1 MRALDINAGYLGV
14 TTPLLME
21 NAGAAVAEVVRSRA
35 KRGKVVIVAG
45 LGGNGGDG
53 LVAARHLAAT
63 HEVRVFLL
71 GDPRAIRNEGT
82 LRNWEILQRMYT
94 VKAFAVRGPKE
105 AGELMSALAEADVI
119 VDAILGTGVKGAV
132 SGLLRDVI
140 EAINSSRGLKVA
152 VDVPSGLDPDEGEV
166 RGIAVKADVTVTF
179 HAPKPGLLNPKVK
192 GYVGELV
199 VRPIGMPPDAEL
211 LCGPGD
217 LFLVLKERR
226 PWSKK
231 GDFGKVLVIGGSR
244 LYSGAPA
251 LSAMAAL
258 RAGAD
263 IAVIACPSSVA
274 GVVRG
279 FSPNLIVRPVGK
291 ELITED
297 DVGELLDLA
306 EGFDSIVI
314 GPGLGLEETTRRAVV
329 GFIKGVK
336 DKPLVVDADALK
348 AVALDPDA
356 LRGKDAVLTPH
367 AGEFKLLT
375 GTSLSEDVE
384 ERRRAVEEAANRMKV
399 TILLKGH
406 VDVISDGSRTKLNKT
421 GNPGMTVGGTGD
433 VLTGITATFL
443 AWSKDPFESA
453 CAAAFLN
460 GLAGD
465 LALKE
470 LGYHMVATDI
480 IERIPKAMM
489 AIYPLLGLKV

>member
-1 MRALDINAGYLGV
+1 MKALDINASYLGV
-14 TTPLLME
+14 TAQLLME

-35 KRGKVVIVAG
+35 KGGKVVIVAG

-71 GDPRAIRNEGT
+71 GDPKVIRNEGT

-94 VKAFAVRGPKE
+94 VKVFAVRGPEE
-105 AGELMSALAEADVI
+105 ARGLMSALSEADVI

-132 SGLLRDVI
+132 SGLLKDVI
-140 EAINSSRGLKVA
+140 EAINSSKGLKVA
-152 VDVPSGLDPDEGEV
+152 VDVPSGLDPDEGKIK
-166 RGIAVKADVTVTF
+166 GIAVKADVTVTF
-179 HAPKPGLLNPKVK
+179 HAPKLGLLNPKVK

-199 VRPIGMPPDAEL
+199 VKPIGMPPDAEL

-217 LFLVLKERR
+217 FFLVLKERR
-226 PWSKK
+226 PWSRK

-274 GVVRG
+274 NVIRG
-279 FSPNLIVRPVGK
+279 FSPNLIVRPVGR
-291 ELITED
+291 EFITED
-297 DVGELLDLA
+297 DVDELLDLA

-314 GPGLGLEETTRRAVV
+314 GPGLGLEEATKRAVASFV
-329 GFIKGVK
+329 KGMK

-348 AVALDPDA
+348 AVALDLDA
-356 LRGKDAVLTPH
+356 LKGKKVVLTPH

-375 GTSLSEDVE
+375 GTSLTEDVE
-384 ERRRAVEEAANRMKV
+384 ERREVVQEAASMLGA

-406 VDVISDGSRTKLNKT
+406 VDIISDGRRTKLNKT

-470 LGYHMVATDI
+470 LGHHMMATDI
-480 IERIPKAMM
+480 IERIPKAIM